1 MIADYLHIHAETSP
15 DGAAALTVTGEID
28 MHTAPQFQQALTHA
42 ATGHPRLIVDV
53 TALAYLDS
61 AGIAALFATAQHT
74 ELELILGPGCL
85 VTTVIEISK
94 LEHVATISVR
104 Q

>member
-1 MIADYLHIHAETSP
+1 MADYLRIHAETSP
-15 DGAAALTVTGEID
+15 EGDAVLTVTGEID
-28 MHTAPQFQQALTHA
+28 MHTAPQFQQALTQA
-42 ATGHPRLIVDV
+42 AASYPRLIVDV

-61 AGIAALFATAQHT
+61 AGIAALFSTARHT

-85 VTTVIEISK
+85 VASVIEISR
-94 LEHVATISVR
+94 LDHVATISLR

>member
-1 MIADYLHIHAETSP
+1 MHADTSP
-15 DGAAALTVTGEID
+15 DGAAVLTVTGEID
-28 MHTAPQFQQALTHA
+28 MHTAPQFRQALTQA
-42 ATGHPRLIVDV
+42 AVSHPRLIVNV

-61 AGIAALFATAQHT
+61 AGIAALFAAARHT

-85 VTTVIEISK
+85 VTPVIEISK
-94 LEHVATISVR
+94 LEHVATISLR